1 MTAAVFPHHHAAEI
15 PAHIKGLIFDCDGT
29 LIDTMPIHYR
39 AWCQALEPKGMVF
52 PEERFYSFAGMPT
65 LKIVEILCQEQ
76 GKSYDAAQVAH
87 EKEEHYINLM
97 PTAEPIQEVI
107 AIARREKGRRKL
119 AVASGGWHSLVE
131 RAIAMIDCVGLFDTI
146 VGADEVVHG
155 KPHPDMFLEAA
166 RRIGVPPQDCLVYED
181 GEAGFQAAKA
191 AGMELIDVRPWY
203 LPRK

>member
-1 MTAAVFPHHHAAEI
+1 MTAAVFPHHHEAEI

-29 LIDTMPIHYR
+29 LIDTMPIHYH
-39 AWCQALEPKGMVF
+39 AWCKALEPKGILF
-52 PEERFYSFAGMPT
+52 PEEKFYSFAGVPT
-65 LKIVEILCQEQ
+65 QRIVEILCQEQ
-76 GKSYDAAQVAH
+76 SKTFDPAAVAH
-87 EKEEHYINLM
+87 EKEEYYLQLM
-97 PTAEPIQEVI
+97 PTAAPIHEVI

-119 AVASGGWHSLVE
+119 AVASGGWRTLVE
-131 RAIAMIDCVGLFDTI
+131 QAIALIDCTGLFDAI

-166 RRIGVPPQDCLVYED
+166 RRIGVPPADCLVYED
-181 GEAGFQAAKA
+181 GAAGFQAAKA